1 VRRAVCL
8 SILALALLVAPAP
21 VRAAVAAPSVP
32 NAKSAIVVDGRTG
45 EVMFAKRPGARREIA
60 STTKLMTALLTLER
74 AEPGEVFAAADRR
87 PAPVES
93 QIGLRRGERMK
104 VADLFKALM
113 LESANDAA
121 ETLAEGISGS
131 QAAFVSAMNAR
142 ARELGLGG
150 TSYANPIGLD
160 DPHNYSTARDLAE
173 LTFDLMGEP
182 RFARVVDMPSA
193 QLRSGARPRTVENRN
208 ALIGAYPFVNGVKT
222 GHTTQAGYVLIGSA
236 RSAIGGRVIS
246 VVMGEP
252 SEAGRDTDTL
262 KLLRWG
268 LSRFHR
274 VRVLD
279 RSRAL
284 ARPKIEYFGRRA
296 RLVPQRGLVL
306 TLRDGERVSRHVV
319 APDQVS
325 GPLDAGARK
334 GSVTISIDRERVR
347 RLRLVT
353 AEPVPE
359 AGTLRVLTSVL
370 GVPLTVSAVLAI
382 LIGAALVMLRMR
394 VRRRPLKR

>member
-1 VRRAVCL
+1 M
-8 SILALALLVAPAP
+8 
-21 VRAAVAAPSVP
+21 AAPSVP
-32 NAKSAIVVDGRTG
+32 NAKSAIVVDGRNG

-74 AEPGEVFAAADRR
+74 AEPGEVFTAADRR

-131 QAAFVSAMNAR
+131 QAAFVAAMNAR
-142 ARELGLGG
+142 ARELGLRG

-173 LTFDLMGEP
+173 LTFDLMGER

-222 GHTTQAGYVLIGSA
+222 GHTTQAGYLLIGSA
-236 RSAIGGRVIS
+236 RSGIGGRVIS

-279 RSRAL
+279 RQRAL
-284 ARPKIEYFGRRA
+284 ARPKIEYFDRRA

-306 TLRDGERVSRHVV
+306 TLRDGERVSRHVA

-325 GPLDAGARK
+325 GPLDAGART
-334 GSVTISIDRERVR
+334 GSVTVSVDRERVR

-353 AEPVPE
+353 AEPVPS

-370 GVPLTVSAVLAI
+370 GVPLTVLAVLAI
-382 LIGAALVMLRMR
+382 LILAALVMLRMR
-394 VRRRPLKR
+394 VRLRPVKR